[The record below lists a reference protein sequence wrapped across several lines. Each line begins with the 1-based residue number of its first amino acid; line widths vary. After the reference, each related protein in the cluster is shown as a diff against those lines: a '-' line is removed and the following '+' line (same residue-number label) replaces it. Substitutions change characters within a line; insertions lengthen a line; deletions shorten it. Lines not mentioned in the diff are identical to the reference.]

1 MAGSLV
7 KIQEV
12 TASGSSS
19 VTLLGIDTTFDVYKV
34 VINKCIPASDS
45 VFLSARVTESDTP
58 NTGANYDFAGRL
70 LRADTDTTNSSS
82 EDETSLF
89 LQGNLTGTNTGE
101 EFDLVQY
108 IFNANTS
115 DEFTFFTIESI
126 FLDNAGNLNGLQ
138 GSGIFT
144 SASTVNGVQYFFS
157 SGDIASGK
165 FTLYGLK
172 K

>member
-1 MAGSLV
+1 MSGSLV

-34 VINKCIPASDS
+34 IINKCIPGTDS
-45 VFLSARVTESDTP
+45 VFMSARVTESDTP
-58 NTGANYDFAGRL
+58 NTGTNYDFAGKL
-70 LRADTDTTNSSS
+70 LRADVDTTNSSS
-82 EDETSLF
+82 ENETSLF

-101 EFDLVQY
+101 EFNLVQY

-115 DEFTFFTIESI
+115 DEFTYFTIEST
-126 FLDNAGNLNGLQ
+126 FLDNSGNLNGLQ

>member
-1 MAGSLV
+1 MSSLV

-12 TASGSSS
+12 SASSSAS

-34 VINKCIPASDS
+34 VIDKCIPASDS
-45 VFLSARVTESDTP
+45 VFLSARATESDTP
-58 NTGANYDFAGRL
+58 NTGTNYDFAGKL
-70 LRADTDTTNSSS
+70 LRVDTDTTNSSS
-82 EDETSLF
+82 ENETSLF

-101 EFDLVQY
+101 QFNLVQY

-115 DEFTFFTIESI
+115 DEFTYFTVESN

-138 GSGIFT
+138 GAGIFT
-144 SASTVNGVQYFFS
+144 VASTVNGVQYFFS
-157 SGDIASGK
+157 SGNIASGT
-165 FTLYGLK
+165 FNLYGLK